1 MRFRLIG
8 QSLTVLHLT
17 CAVRKKEK
25 RKKKIML
32 LNTNKRKKKSK
43 NKIMLLN
50 TNKRKMF
57 EKDKKIVYRQR
68 SLQQEIG

>member
-1 MRFRLIG
+1 LRFRLIG

-17 CAVRKKEK
+17 CAVRKK